1 MDAAS
6 SSSFPCTSGAAEY
19 SHKRDL
25 SIAAPLLLPEHF
37 VVFVSASSPA
47 SQRHPN
53 RKPVEAGEG
62 RRGGS
67 ARRLCHRWRP
77 LAMPPLTTPKS
88 GDALF
93 ASVDRVNAELFTLTY
108 GAIVRQLLTD
118 LEEVEEQLDQ
128 MGYNIGTRLV
138 DEFLAKSNVSRCV
151 DFKETAD
158 VIAKLGF
165 KMFLGVTATVTNWD
179 AEGTSC
185 SFVLEDNPLVDFV
198 ELPDTCQ
205 GLQYCNVLSGVIR
218 GALEMVSMKTEVTWV
233 RDMLRGDDAY
243 EMRVKLIKQVPEEY
257 PYKDDD

>member
-1 MDAAS
+1 MLQHQHLPSGHLHRSSAS
-6 SSSFPCTSGAAEY
+6 
-19 SHKRDL
+19 
-25 SIAAPLLLPEHF
+25 LLPEH
-37 VVFVSASSPA
+37 FVSASSPA
-47 SQRHPN
+47 SGRAGSTTAAGPAGSEELRKQRS
-53 RKPVEAGEG
+53 GDC
-62 RRGGS
+62 
-67 ARRLCHRWRP
+67 ARRLRHRRRP
-77 LAMPPLTTPKS
+77 LAMAPLTAPKS

-118 LEEVEEQLDQ
+118 LEEVEEVNKQLDQ

-185 SFVLEDNPLVDFV
+185 SFILEDNPLVDFV